1 MSIASLA
8 PRADFPLLAANP
20 ALHYLD
26 SAATSQKPAAVLD
39 ALRHFYETSNANPHR
54 GAYALSALAT
64 DAYHDARATI
74 ARFVGVADADC
85 LIFTRGTTESMNL
98 VASSW
103 GGAHVGPGDEIVV
116 SALEHHANFVP
127 WQQLAL
133 RTGATLR
140 IVELTATQTID
151 LDMLR
156 DVVGARTKIVA
167 ITHVSNAVGSITPLH
182 DVVRIV
188 RARSAAVIVV
198 DGAQA
203 VPHLAVRF
211 DALDV
216 DFYAFSGH
224 KLLGPM
230 GIGVLVGRRALLEAM
245 PPYQFGGDMIE
256 WVRDTDSTW
265 NVLPHKF
272 EAGTPNAADAVALAA
287 AVRYLDGLGMD
298 KVRAHE
304 IALLEAAEA
313 RVRALPGVTERCAEL
328 LAGRRASARSGHDSR
343 STRGLHPGRPS
354 LRPAPHAAARCQR
367 HGAGQLLRVQ
377 RWPRRGRAGRRARG
391 GAAAVRDRRLSSVAP
406 FTASIA
412 AMYQDAL
419 LAHHRA
425 PHNRRVIESPTTSGA
440 RKNPVCGDEITVMVS
455 LDADTVCDVAF
466 TGRSCSIGVD
476 DDGRGAG
483 AHGERCAG
491 PGRRGRPHAASGRQR
506 WRPRGCGARAVAG
519 CPHTAARRRAVPR
532 APRLRHA
539 TLASVA
545 RSARRQ
551 TVRR

>member
-1 MSIASLA
+1 MSLTSLA

-54 GAYALSALAT
+54 GAYALSAQAT
-64 DAYHDARATI
+64 DAYHEARATI

-85 LIFTRGTTESMNL
+85 LLFTRGTTESINL

-103 GGAHVGPGDEIVV
+103 GGAHVGIGDEIVV

-140 IVELTATQTID
+140 IVELTPTQTID

-188 RARSAAVIVV
+188 RSRSAAVIVV

-203 VPHLAVRF
+203 VPHLAVNF
-211 DALDV
+211 DALDI

-230 GIGVLVGRRALLEAM
+230 GIGVLVGRRKLLEAM

-265 NVLPHKF
+265 NVLPYKF

-287 AVRYLDGLGMD
+287 AVRYLDGLGMAR
-298 KVRAHE
+298 VRSHE
-304 IALLEAAEA
+304 LALLEAAEA
-313 RVRALPGVTERCAEL
+313 SVRALPGVTVYGPPPAQRSGVLSFSLADVHPHDLATILDQHGVCIRAGHHCAQPL
-328 LAGRRASARSGHDSR
+328 MRRLGVSATARASFYVYSDGSD
-343 STRGLHPGRPS
+343 
-354 LRPAPHAAARCQR
+354 
-367 HGAGQLLRVQ
+367 V
-377 RWPRRGRAGRRARG
+377 
-391 GAAAVRDRRLSSVAP
+391 
-406 FTASIA
+406 
-412 AMYQDAL
+412 DAL
-419 LAHHRA
+419 
-425 PHNRRVIESPTTSGA
+425 VGA
-440 RKNPVCGDEITVMVS
+440 
-455 LDADTVCDVAF
+455 L
-466 TGRSCSIGVD
+466 
-476 DDGRGAG
+476 
-483 AHGERCAG
+483 
-491 PGRRGRPHAASGRQR
+491 
-506 WRPRGCGARAVAG
+506 
-519 CPHTAARRRAVPR
+519 TAAQQ
-532 APRLRHA
+532 LFA
-539 TLASVA
+539 TVA
-545 RSARRQ
+545 
-551 TVRR
+551 